1 MPLTDCTLTG
11 IDETTPLVE
20 LAVVSDMY
28 PYAEWAFLYSPKR
41 LGTPGRYPSL
51 GRIQRAF
58 RELPRYVRVALHV
71 CGSGVAELLDG
82 EHVVRG
88 LFEQVRTRDGR
99 IQLNFDAGSGE
110 VDLGRLREFMLA
122 CASVPF
128 ITQHNE
134 SNQSVT
140 QALAGVANHAILF
153 DSSLGRGITPQ
164 AWRPATESVACGYAG
179 GLGPENLGLQLPRIY
194 DAAASTR
201 FWISMESRLRDEND
215 RFSMSFARK
224 CLEIV
229 SVQASERLDFPAP
242 RPMRRR
248 CEPLE
253 LIDSGLMRNDDNA
266 REFETM
272 LRLLLRATRDAV
284 DPQVLDVRRAAENLL
299 LRKGTMFMPRPE
311 AQTLRPAAPG
321 LTS

>member
-28 PYAEWAFLYSPKR
+28 PYAEWAFLYSPER
-41 LGTPGRYPSL
+41 HGTPGRYPSV

-58 RELPRYVRVALHV
+58 KELPRYVRVALHV
-71 CGSGVAELLDG
+71 CGSGATQLLQG
-82 EHVVRG
+82 EAVVRG
-88 LFEQVRTRDGR
+88 LFEQVRTRGGR
-99 IQLNFDAGSGE
+99 IQLNFDAARGQ
-110 VDLGRLREFMLA
+110 VDLDRLRQFMLA
-122 CASVPF
+122 CTSVPF
-128 ITQHNE
+128 VTQHNE
-134 SNQSVT
+134 SNRSVV

-153 DSSLGRGITPQ
+153 DSSLGRGVTPQ
-164 AWRPATESVACGYAG
+164 AWPAAPESGLCGYAG
-179 GLGPENLGLQLPRIY
+179 GLGPENLSPQLPRIY
-194 DAAASTR
+194 DAAGPAK
-201 FWISMESRLRDEND
+201 FWIGMESRLRDEND
-215 RFSMSFARK
+215 RFSMTFARK

-229 SVQASERLDFPAP
+229 SAQASERLDFPAP

-272 LRLLLRATRDAV
+272 LRLLLRATRDVV

-299 LRKGTMFMPRPE
+299 LRKGTMFMARSE
-311 AQTLRPAAPG
+311 AQTLRPAASG
-321 LTS
+321 LT